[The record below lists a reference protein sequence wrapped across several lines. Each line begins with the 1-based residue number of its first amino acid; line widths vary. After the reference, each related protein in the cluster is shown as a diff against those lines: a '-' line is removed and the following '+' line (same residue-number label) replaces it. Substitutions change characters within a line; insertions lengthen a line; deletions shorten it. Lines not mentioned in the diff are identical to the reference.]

1 MGSSAL
7 DDNQFR
13 MWRAQL
19 VPVLYDWIC
28 NQHLTWPTQAVR

>member
-1 MGSSAL
+1 MGSAL

-13 MWRAQL
+13 MWRSQL